1 MAAVIGDRF
10 LVLALAVGARA
21 AMGVQ
26 FQSVGA
32 LGPALLTDPAL
43 GIGYAGLGTLI
54 GAYLLPG
61 IAVALPAGWLAARLG
76 EKRMT
81 LAGLALVVVGGLL
94 LATAAGFAQALAGR
108 LVSGAG
114 GALLTVV
121 LSSMLMERFSGATL
135 ASAMGAS
142 LAAWPLGLGLGLLL
156 LPAIA
161 ASWQAGMFIAAF
173 LCAVALLSAALI
185 LAPPPRA
192 AAARAMVPRKDGVVP
207 NRLGLAPGEA
217 APLFAAGLAYTAHN
231 LAFAVL
237 LGFAP
242 ALLAERGMSAAAA
255 AAVSLAGLVR
265 IPLLPF
271 AGALVERT
279 GHPLLATMALH
290 GVTAVAVVALAADLG
305 PPAVALVAAGL
316 LSTGPGPVIMSMPA
330 RVLAPERRALGMGY
344 YYTIYYAG
352 MAALPPLA
360 GSVGDTTGSAAAPLF
375 VVAGFS
381 VATIAAV
388 AVYGA
393 LIARRTG
400 RGWPRAAAG

>member
-1 MAAVIGDRF
+1 M
-10 LVLALAVGARA
+10 
-21 AMGVQ
+21 
-26 FQSVGA
+26 
-32 LGPALLTDPAL
+32 
-43 GIGYAGLGTLI
+43 
-54 GAYLLPG
+54 
-61 IAVALPAGWLAARLG
+61 
-76 EKRMT
+76 
-81 LAGLALVVVGGLL
+81 VVGGLL

-121 LSSMLMERFSGATL
+121 LSSMLMERFSGAAL

-207 NRLGLAPGEA
+207 NPLGLASGEA
-217 APLFAAGLAYTAHN
+217 APLFVAGLAYTAHN

-255 AAVSLAGLVR
+255 AAAVSLAGLVR

-271 AGALVERT
+271 TGALVERT

-360 GSVGDTTGSAAAPLF
+360 GSVGDTTGSAAAPLL

-393 LIARRTG
+393 LIDRASDGEGLASRRG
-400 RGWPRAAAG
+400 GVRMRAAKHGCATP